1 MPRKI
6 KQYTNPFLKAKATL
20 VAHCSSGPPNLQS
33 AIELHQMG
41 QLGQA
46 EALYLQLLEIEPSNA
61 DALHLLGV
69 IAYQTGNHQAAV
81 DLIGQ
86 AIEVIPNVAS
96 YYSNRGNA
104 LQQLKQFE
112 AALAN
117 YDQAIELKPDLPDVY
132 SNRGVLL
139 KELKQFDAAVASYDK
154 AIELKPDLAEA
165 YSNRGIALKE
175 LKKFDAAVA
184 SYDKAIEL
192 KPDYAEAY
200 SNRGNALQELKQFD
214 AAVISCEKAI
224 EFKPDLAEAY
234 SNLGNALKGLKQFDA
249 AVASYDK
256 AIELKPDLA
265 DTYSNRGNALQELK
279 QFDAAV
285 ASYDKA
291 IELKPDYADAYSNRG
306 VALKELK
313 QFNAAVASYDKA
325 IEFKPDLAE
334 AYSNRGNAL
343 QELEQFDAAVAS
355 YDKAFDLN
363 PNNDYLFGTRLY
375 ARMFVCEWS
384 DLSKSLTE
392 CESEITKG
400 KLLIPPLIVQTFF
413 DKPDLHLLVSKMYKG
428 SESPKTKILGEIS
441 KRSDEG
447 KIRIGYYSADLYYHP
462 VTIWLAEQIENHNK
476 SKFEL
481 FAFSF
486 NSDINDPMS
495 ARLRVAFDHFIE
507 VDKMSDLEVTK
518 LSRELG
524 IDIAVDL
531 GGFTK
536 HSRTGIFA
544 ERAAP
549 IQVNHLGFPG
559 SMGKEYIDYIISDVH
574 VIPESAQKHYTER
587 VAYVPCQYT
596 YDGQR
601 QVSEEPLSRAQFG
614 LPENCFVFT
623 CQNRCQKF
631 MPEVFGIWMEI
642 LKATP
647 GSVLW
652 LMEPHPSAVVNLT
665 KEAQARGVASNRL
678 VFTKRLTVAMDQES
692 ARIGRYLASYRLA
705 DLFLDTWPYNG
716 GTTAID
722 ALWAGLPVLTK
733 AGISA
738 VARMATSAL
747 HAIEVPE
754 LITSTSQEYLELAVQ
769 LASDPQKIKHIT
781 DKVQEKRVTS
791 ALFNA
796 ARNTQYIEA
805 AYTKMYER
813 YYADLAPDYIYI

>member
-234 SNLGNALKGLKQFDA
+234 SNLGNALKG
-249 AVASYDK
+249 
-256 AIELKPDLA
+256 
-265 DTYSNRGNALQELK
+265 LK